1 MPRDR
6 SSHALVWSLGD
17 GRIPSNQPKDG
28 RQPMSSTLSSTRSW
42 FSADPT
48 KALDDAT
55 LVPAGQSVPAD
66 TKNKRLLI
74 KLRSLD
80 KQILLAIAFPITFC
94 IGIAAGSVWQSSRE
108 TIASISQAAPAP
120 VAPSSNLEPKF
131 EAMSLGLA
139 AVRQSL
145 AELAN
150 GLGQVR
156 HDITDVQ
163 TAQQALFDK
172 MSERPPRPAAAPTP
186 KTTPRPAQAPPVR

>member
-1 MPRDR
+1 
-6 SSHALVWSLGD
+6 
-17 GRIPSNQPKDG
+17 
-28 RQPMSSTLSSTRSW
+28 MSSTLSSARSV
-42 FSADPT
+42 
-48 KALDDAT
+48 DAT
-55 LVPAGQSVPAD
+55 LVPAD
-66 TKNKRLLI
+66 TNVSTDSKNERFLVTWRL
-74 KLRSLD
+74 LD
-80 KQILLAIAFPITFC
+80 KQTLLAIAFPITFC

-108 TIASISQAAPAP
+108 TIMPIPQAAPAP
-120 VAPSSNLEPKF
+120 AAPSSNLEPKF

-172 MSERPPRPAAAPTP
+172 MSEPPPRPAVAPTAKP
-186 KTTPRPAQAPPVR
+186 TPRPSQAPPVR

>member
-1 MPRDR
+1 MRLLFRPASPFR
-6 SSHALVWSLGD
+6 
-17 GRIPSNQPKDG
+17 
-28 RQPMSSTLSSTRSW
+28 
-42 FSADPT
+42 PT
-48 KALDDAT
+48 
-55 LVPAGQSVPAD
+55 
-66 TKNKRLLI
+66 TKNKRFLI

-80 KQILLAIAFPITFC
+80 KQILIAIAFLITFC

-108 TIASISQAAPAP
+108 TIASIPQAAPAP
-120 VAPSSNLEPKF
+120 GAPSSNLEPKL

-172 MSERPPRPAAAPTP
+172 MSEPPPRPAAAPTP
-186 KTTPRPAQAPPVR
+186 KPTPRPAQAPPVR